1 MKPFDLDAAR
11 AGAPVCTRAGACA
24 RIISFDRAASYPI
37 VALVFVDGVEDIK
50 VYSNTGCYFND
61 GREHVEDLVMRD
73 DDSVDFIKCPAGPKG
88 PDGIVFTVAEALG
101 LPSEFAPFT
110 NLRKYIAEM
119 ASTGHAPH
127 EWSKFIA
134 CLASAL
140 RSSEESVSGAA
151 SPADGIPLSPA
162 ASTDSIPI
170 DRTYWRHVYAA
181 QALHGY
187 VQSGVVNDDPS
198 ATYTAARCVAL
209 ADAMLERL
217 ENF

>member
-88 PDGIVFTVAEALG
+88 PDGIVFTDAEASG
-101 LPSEFAPFT
+101 
-110 NLRKYIAEM
+110 
-119 ASTGHAPH
+119 
-127 EWSKFIA
+127 
-134 CLASAL
+134 CL
-140 RSSEESVSGAA
+140 RSSRRLLICVSIL
-151 SPADGIPLSPA
+151 PRWRLRVMPL
-162 ASTDSIPI
+162 T
-170 DRTYWRHVYAA
+170 
-181 QALHGY
+181 
-187 VQSGVVNDDPS
+187 SGVS
-198 ATYTAARCVAL
+198 L
-209 ADAMLERL
+209 
-217 ENF
+217 